1 MPGWDGEAA
10 APIPD
15 GIVVAGGDEEAAIAV
30 LRRIV
35 AVLAPGAFE
44 VRGADDIIAAADT
57 AARCVAGLLCAPQP
71 AAAPPP
77 AVPSC
82 ASLLPSSLAPAAA
95 SDPQRAALR
104 LLARMTALQLVVNGY
119 AAAHFNP
126 AGLTHA
132 QAAALIEAEQLMHAA
147 LDTLLAVPGW
157 DGSAAVP
164 IDVHAA
170 LDTLLAV
177 PGWDGSAAVPIDVD
191 EELIPGPQPVV
202 ALLCRILVV
211 IAPHESLDAAD
222 AMVVAAAAGLA
233 ARRVAATV
241 EAAVTQHAD

>member
-104 LLARMTALQLVVNGY
+104 LLARMTALQLVVNGF

-132 QAAALIEAEQLMHAA
+132 QAAALIEAEQLM
-147 LDTLLAVPGW
+147 
-157 DGSAAVP
+157 
-164 IDVHAA
+164 HAA

>member
-164 IDVHAA
+164 IDV
-170 LDTLLAV
+170 
-177 PGWDGSAAVPIDVD
+177 D